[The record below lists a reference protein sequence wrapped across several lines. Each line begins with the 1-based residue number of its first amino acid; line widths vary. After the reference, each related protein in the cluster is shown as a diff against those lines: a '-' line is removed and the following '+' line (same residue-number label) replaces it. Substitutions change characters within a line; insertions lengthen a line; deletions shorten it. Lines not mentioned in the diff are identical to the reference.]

1 MLFTVCIIQY
11 DMDNKGAL
19 QLQLLNVKKRIK
31 LLMNFRNYGDV
42 LGKSKEDD
50 RKDLADLV
58 QKQKE
63 LVGKIKKKVEDRD
76 K

>member
-1 MLFTVCIIQY
+1 ML
-11 DMDNKGAL
+11 NKGAL
-19 QLQLLNVKKRIK
+19 QLELLNVKKRIK

-58 QKQKE
+58 VKQKE
-63 LVGKIKKKVEDRD
+63 LVSKIKKKVEDYD

>member
-1 MLFTVCIIQY
+1 
-11 DMDNKGAL
+11 MDNKGAL

-50 RKDLADLV
+50 KKELADLV
-58 QKQKE
+58 VKQKE
-63 LVGKIKKKVEDRD
+63 LVSKIKKKSEYSQQD
-76 K
+76 

>member
-1 MLFTVCIIQY
+1 
-11 DMDNKGAL
+11 MDNKSAL

-50 RKDLADLV
+50 KKDLADLV

-63 LVGKIKKKVEDRD
+63 LVNKIKQKVEGRD

>member
-1 MLFTVCIIQY
+1 
-11 DMDNKGAL
+11 MDNKGAL

-50 RKDLADLV
+50 KKDLADLV
-58 QKQKE
+58 VKQKE
-63 LVGKIKKKVEDRD
+63 LVSKIKKKSEYSQQD
-76 K
+76 

>member
-1 MLFTVCIIQY
+1 
-11 DMDNKGAL
+11 MDNKGAL

>member
-1 MLFTVCIIQY
+1 
-11 DMDNKGAL
+11 MDNKGAL

-50 RKDLADLV
+50 KKDLADLV

>member
-19 QLQLLNVKKRIK
+19 QLQLQNVKKRIK

>member
-1 MLFTVCIIQY
+1 MS
-11 DMDNKGAL
+11 KGAL
-19 QLQLLNVKKRIK
+19 QLELMNVKKKIK

-50 RKDLADLV
+50 KKDLADLV
-58 QKQKE
+58 VKQKE
-63 LVGKIKKKVEDRD
+63 LVSKIKQKVEDYD

>member
-1 MLFTVCIIQY
+1 MS
-11 DMDNKGAL
+11 KGAL
-19 QLQLLNVKKRIK
+19 QLELLNVKKKIK

-50 RKDLADLV
+50 KRDLADLV
-58 QKQKE
+58 VKQKE
-63 LVGKIKKKVEDRD
+63 LVSKIKKKVEDYD

>member
-1 MLFTVCIIQY
+1 
-11 DMDNKGAL
+11 MDNKGAL

-50 RKDLADLV
+50 KKELADLV
-58 QKQKE
+58 VKQKE
-63 LVGKIKKKVEDRD
+63 LVSKIKRKSEYSHQD
-76 K
+76 

>member
-1 MLFTVCIIQY
+1 
-11 DMDNKGAL
+11 MDNKGAL

-50 RKDLADLV
+50 KRDLAALV
-58 QKQKE
+58 IKQKE
-63 LVGKIKKKVEDRD
+63 LVSKIKKKSEYSQQD
-76 K
+76 

>member
-1 MLFTVCIIQY
+1 
-11 DMDNKGAL
+11 MDNKGAL

-50 RKDLADLV
+50 KKDLADLV
-58 QKQKE
+58 VKQKE
-63 LVGKIKKKVEDRD
+63 LVSKIKKKGAAVEE
-76 K
+76 

>member
-1 MLFTVCIIQY
+1 LLFTVCIIQY

-19 QLQLLNVKKRIK
+19 QLQLQNVKKRIK

>member
-1 MLFTVCIIQY
+1 
-11 DMDNKGAL
+11 MDNKGAL

-50 RKDLADLV
+50 KKDLADLV
-58 QKQKE
+58 AKQKE
-63 LVGKIKKKVEDRD
+63 LVSKIKKKSEYSQQD
-76 K
+76 

>member
-1 MLFTVCIIQY
+1 M
-11 DMDNKGAL
+11 NKGAL
-19 QLQLLNVKKRIK
+19 QLELLNVKKRIK

-50 RKDLADLV
+50 KRDLADLV
-58 QKQKE
+58 VKQKE
-63 LVGKIKKKVEDRD
+63 LVGKIKKKVEDYD

>member
-1 MLFTVCIIQY
+1 
-11 DMDNKGAL
+11 MDNKGAL

-50 RKDLADLV
+50 KRDLAALV
-58 QKQKE
+58 VKQKE
-63 LVGKIKKKVEDRD
+63 LVSKIKKKSEYSQQD
-76 K
+76 

>member
-1 MLFTVCIIQY
+1 
-11 DMDNKGAL
+11 MDNKGAL
-19 QLQLLNVKKRIK
+19 QLQLQNVKKRIK

>member
-1 MLFTVCIIQY
+1 MS
-11 DMDNKGAL
+11 KGAL
-19 QLQLLNVKKRIK
+19 QLELMNVKKKIK

-50 RKDLADLV
+50 KKDLADLV
-58 QKQKE
+58 VKQKE
-63 LVGKIKKKVEDRD
+63 LVSKIKKKTEDYD

>member
-1 MLFTVCIIQY
+1 
-11 DMDNKGAL
+11 MDNKGAL

-50 RKDLADLV
+50 KKDLADLV
-58 QKQKE
+58 AKQKE
-63 LVGKIKKKVEDRD
+63 LVSKIKKKVEDRD